1 MPKFTEVAGGYPG
14 IKKPPPPTPRSQCL
28 PGQPLSNQVCL
39 ISKPFLPLCFKVGAG
54 RGIQCWRE
62 AGESPWGRTVVTGG
76 DTGQEY
82 RREGSRAVGLCS
94 RREAGVGG
102 RLMQPGG

>member
-1 MPKFTEVAGGYPG
+1 M
-14 IKKPPPPTPRSQCL
+14 
-28 PGQPLSNQVCL
+28 
-39 ISKPFLPLCFKVGAG
+39 
-54 RGIQCWRE
+54 
-62 AGESPWGRTVVTGG
+62 VTGG